1 MVMPTIASEVA
12 KVAIT
17 KLAEVRPDDIARAAR
32 AIGKAAGAGSML
44 VPGLGVFGAGL
55 LLGTG
60 IGFLTAPRSGRETR
74 ERLISRLQR
83 QLGRFRKQRAE
94 LEPAAPANGEP
105 THAES

>member
-1 MVMPTIASEVA
+1 MVMPTIATEVA
-12 KVAIT
+12 KVAIA
-17 KLAEVRPDDIARAAR
+17 KLAEVKPDDIARAAR
-32 AIGKAAGAGSML
+32 AIGKAAGTGSML

-55 LLGTG
+55 LIGTG

-94 LEPAAPANGEP
+94 LEPVPANGEP
-105 THAES
+105 THAGS